1 MAGIGACA
9 TANMF
14 ESEIVITQVQFNKTI
29 SLWTHHD
36 DTVRRVKE
44 LIEECEGIPQ
54 EGQKLLFQC
63 KGILDDNFRMGNL
76 YTSAD
81 A

>member
-36 DTVRRVKE
+36 DTIRRVKE

-54 EGQKLLFQC
+54 EG
-63 KGILDDNFRMGNL
+63 
-76 YTSAD
+76 
-81 A
+81 